1 MTKLELIVKGTS
13 EKIKATYRS
22 KKIFKALEA
31 AELNAQED
39 LDVAKDNLD
48 NYVNLDNSEKDGEK
62 VVSELADLVSSK
74 KDAEYTLEVLKEVRS
89 YLEAEVTAE

>member
-13 EKIKATYRS
+13 EKIKAAYHS
-22 KKIFKALEA
+22 KKILKALEA

-39 LDVAKDNLD
+39 LDLAKDSLD
-48 NYVNLDNSEKDGEK
+48 NYANLDNSEKDGEK
-62 VVSELADLVSSK
+62 VVSELAELVSNK

-89 YLEAEVTAE
+89 YLEAEVPAE